1 MSHYFT
7 KCPDCGALL
16 DPCEVCDCKK
26 SAAPDAGTIENGK
39 NVHKDIDIIT
49 QNIEKC
55 NGDISTLLREGLAT
69 LPEDEQIQLLDWC
82 VEKGIDLPLVRAYK
96 MLYTLSDEQIEK
108 LLEAFKETEVNA

>member
-26 SAAPDAGTIENGK
+26 SAAPDVATIENGK

-49 QNIEKC
+49 QNIKKR

-82 VEKGIDLPLVRAYK
+82 VENGVNLPLVRAYEIIRSA
-96 MLYTLSDEQIEK
+96 TDEQ
-108 LLEAFKETEVNA
+108 LEVLMKAMEDCV